1 MSRAGLHTR
10 YPKLYCSGFVVPTV
24 KGVVLAL
31 PFFVFHNAAIY
42 TTLSAALFHNR
53 NSVTVEKNDGADGK
67 VSRTLYKGLFHRAGP
82 ESPCS
87 PELGKPGTQPQDLD
101 AQTIPVF
108 SLKVCNFEQ
117 SCHGVRG
124 NTCSQYRVLL
134 GGHGL
139 ASIHR
144 HSDPHDRLFP
154 AK

>member
-1 MSRAGLHTR
+1 LSRAGLHTR

-87 PELGKPGTQPQDLD
+87 PELGEPGTRPPQNLPP
-101 AQTIPVF
+101 TIPLF
-108 SLKVCNFEQ
+108 SCFATLCCNAAMANLDN
-117 SCHGVRG
+117 R
-124 NTCSQYRVLL
+124 T
-134 GGHGL
+134 
-139 ASIHR
+139 SI
-144 HSDPHDRLFP
+144 
-154 AK
+154 